1 MIKSMSTLE
10 IGLNSD
16 NLFKDND
23 DFIIRNAYS
32 DKIYDYEDEYK
43 KEKDSNNL
51 FDEYFEYIDKS
62 NRFFY
67 QIDSSENENKK
78 GYSNNKELDMNF
90 KYLSDSKILN
100 VDNVKSG
107 KNKKSFENS
116 FYLCSKCQIIPLIDF
131 IDCETIKIKCYCNKE
146 RESIIGMD
154 CFFKK
159 YEKKLRKEKNKI
171 DFINR
176 YIKCKEHNKKF
187 KYHCEDC
194 NKDLC
199 KNCLLLT
206 KMHKKHNITIF
217 DFLIF
222 YFNIR
227 KKTILNK
234 IYDNKD
240 KKLLNPK
247 FKDLYKIFKIIDSNF
262 SKFHTYNIFRTVE
275 NLYNYLLFNL
285 DKVDS
290 NKTQMKEI
298 KIRQIKE
305 INNISNL
312 HLITSIIISKQNISN
327 LENICKADL
336 VNLDILELPN
346 NDINDLTPLKCAKF
360 LNLKHLNL
368 SNNKIDNKNI
378 SHFSDFRFKNL
389 SHINLSLNL
398 ITDFKFFETMTNFP
412 NLNHLLIRSNKF
424 IIKDTD
430 FNYKYD
436 LSSLERLVISDGVMS
451 DDSIEILSKMKLYN
465 LKILHLNNNKLS
477 SLSSIKEIESE
488 KLEEIYINNNELE
501 TFEEL
506 VKFTTLTKV
515 EIRNN
520 KINNLNNLEDFI
532 NKLPKLKKIN
542 LKGNRINSINKRNS
556 GKLISLK
563 EKYNDIKITI

>member
-10 IGLNSD
+10 INLNSD
-16 NLFKDND
+16 NSFKDYD

-32 DKIYDYEDEYK
+32 EKKNDYRDECK
-43 KEKDSNNL
+43 NEEKFHNL
-51 FDEYFEYIDKS
+51 FDDYFEHIDKS
-62 NRFFY
+62 NECLY
-67 QIDSSENENKK
+67 QIDSLENENKE
-78 GYSNNKELDMNF
+78 GYPINKELDMNF
-90 KYLSDSKILN
+90 KYLSDSKIMN
-100 VDNVKSG
+100 VGNVKSG
-107 KNKKSFENS
+107 KNKKSSENS

-131 IDCETIKIKCYCNKE
+131 IDYKTIKIKCYCNKE

-159 YEKKLRKEKNKI
+159 YQKKLRKENDKI
-171 DFINR
+171 DFINS
-176 YIKCKEHNKKF
+176 YFKCKEHNKKF

-206 KMHKKHNITIF
+206 KAHKKHNITIF

-247 FKDLYKIFKIIDSNF
+247 FKDLYKIFKIIESNF
-262 SKFHTYNIFRTVE
+262 SKFHTYNVFRTVE

-290 NKTQMKEI
+290 NKAQMKEI
-298 KIRQIKE
+298 TIRQIKE

-312 HLITSIIISKQNISN
+312 HLITSIIISKQNICN
-327 LENICKADL
+327 LENICKANL

-346 NDINDLTPLKCAKF
+346 NDIDDLSPLKYANF

-378 SHFSDFRFKNL
+378 SYFTDFKFKYL

-398 ITDFKFFETMTNFP
+398 ITEFKFFDTLKIFP

-424 IIKDTD
+424 KIKDND
-430 FNYKYD
+430 FNYEYD

-465 LKILHLNNNKLS
+465 LKILHLNNNKLG

-515 EIRNN
+515 EIKNN
-520 KINNLNNLEDFI
+520 KINNLNNLEDFF

-542 LKGNRINSINKRNS
+542 LKGNRIYSKDERNS
-556 GKLISLK
+556 EKLISLK
-563 EKYNDIKITI
+563 ENYNDIKITI

>member
-10 IGLNSD
+10 IYLNSD
-16 NLFKDND
+16 NSFKNND
-23 DFIIRNAYS
+23 RNAYS
-32 DKIYDYEDEYK
+32 DNKVNDYKDEYK
-43 KEKDSNNL
+43 KEEDFNNL
-51 FDEYFEYIDKS
+51 FDDYFDNIDKS
-62 NRFFY
+62 NEYFY

-78 GYSNNKELDMNF
+78 DYSIKNELDMNC
-90 KYLSDSKILN
+90 KYLSDNKIFKIN
-100 VDNVKSG
+100 NDKSG
-107 KNKKSFENS
+107 KNIKSFKNS
-116 FYLCSKCQIIPLIDF
+116 FYLCPKCQIIPLIDF
-131 IDCETIKIKCYCNKE
+131 INYKTIKIKCYCNKE
-146 RESIIGMD
+146 RESIIKMD
-154 CFFKK
+154 SFFKK
-159 YEKKLRKEKNKI
+159 YEKKFKKENKKI

-176 YIKCKEHNKKF
+176 YIKCKDHNKKF

-206 KMHKKHNITIF
+206 KTHKKHNITIF

-247 FKDLYKIFKIIDSNF
+247 FKDFYKIFKIIESNS
-262 SKFHTYNIFRTVE
+262 SKYHTYNIFRTVE

-290 NKTQMKEI
+290 NNAQIKEI

-305 INNISNL
+305 INNINNL
-312 HLITSIIISKQNISN
+312 HLITSIIISKQNINN
-327 LENICKADL
+327 LEKICKADL

-346 NDINDLTPLKCAKF
+346 NEINDLTLLKNAKF

-378 SHFSDFRFKNL
+378 SYFTDFNFKYL

-398 ITDFKFFETMTNFP
+398 ITDFKFFDTLKNFP
-412 NLNHLLIRSNKF
+412 NLSHLLIRSNKF
-424 IIKDTD
+424 KIKDND
-430 FNYKYD
+430 FNYEYD

-451 DDSIEILSKMKLYN
+451 DDSIEILSKMKLCN

-506 VKFTTLTKV
+506 VKFKTLTKI

-520 KINNLNNLEDFI
+520 KINNFNNFEDFFY
-532 NKLPKLKKIN
+532 KLPELKKIN
-542 LKGNRINSINKRNS
+542 LKGNRINNKDERNS
-556 GKLISLK
+556 EKLISLK
-563 EKYNDIKITI
+563 EKFKDIKITI